1 MMELW
6 LQPVII
12 RTSSVMLIVGNYIQE
27 SGEIMKT
34 GDCKI
39 VRECVNN
46 LWPDLAKKFIEKCIS
61 NYEKTV
67 IFRTSTGKP
76 VISTIEDTFQLVI
89 NYNTARKCYIVWN
102 AAIQS
107 HLHLSERQARNY

>member
-1 MMELW
+1 
-6 LQPVII
+6 
-12 RTSSVMLIVGNYIQE
+12 MLVVGSCIKE
-27 SGEIMKT
+27 SGEIMKI
-34 GDCKI
+34 GDCEI

-46 LWPDLAKKFIEKCIS
+46 LWPDLAKKSIEKCIP

-107 HLHLSERQARNY
+107 HIHTGKKIRPSIGKKGE